1 MVAAD
6 ARQFAARENYGS
18 PNRFCCGG
26 RRIAQGRGRL
36 NGLRVS
42 RSVGL
47 GRGVIDKVRQ
57 LFAGFEVGNLL
68 RGHFDFFSRLRIA
81 PDTPAAL
88 SRAETAEAAN
98 LDFFS
103 FLQSADDAVENRFD
117 DGL

>member
-1 MVAAD
+1 MGASN

-18 PNRFCCGG
+18 QNRSCCGG
-26 RRIAQGRGRL
+26 RRIAQGRKRL

-42 RSVGL
+42 RSRGL
-47 GRGVIDKVRQ
+47 GRGVIDEVLQ
-57 LFAGFEVGNLL
+57 LFAGLEVGNLL

-88 SRAETAEAAN
+88 PRAETAEAAN

-103 FLQSADDAVENRFD
+103 LLQSTDDAVENRFD